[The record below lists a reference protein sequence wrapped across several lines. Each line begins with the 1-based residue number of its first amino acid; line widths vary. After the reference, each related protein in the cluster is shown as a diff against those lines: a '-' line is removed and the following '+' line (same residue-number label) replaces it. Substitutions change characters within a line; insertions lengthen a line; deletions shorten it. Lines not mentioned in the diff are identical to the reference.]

1 MFRSLCIYWSALIF
15 LKNTLFWFLLYRIC
29 KTERNFNIDAYQLSK
44 TFAVIRMTLLTFCYV
59 SGVSVAF
66 VTALTD
72 VSSPNFQEQ
81 KLSLYERT

>member
-1 MFRSLCIYWSALIF
+1 MFRSICIYWSALIF

-44 TFAVIRMTLLTFCYV
+44 TSSCDSNDFAYFRYV

-81 KLSLYERT
+81 